1 MEIMLPANCN
11 AMKIKSLFLAI
22 LAILAFTQSISIW
35 GQERERVLIV
45 AKGIDLPSERLVET
59 FVDDFHD
66 ALLNATNKR
75 YEIRNG
81 RDVFEEM
88 RQSHLQLQSDGYIKD
103 EELAMIGHEIGA
115 QYVFGIVVEKDAI
128 DNDYYFRAKV
138 IEVERDG
145 VPWSAR
151 YPIEVEGDKKV
162 TELTRYNRQTVAL
175 ILIDRLGFLHE
186 KEQAEWHNKVE
197 ELRRQQESSESIA
210 RELAIREQSER
221 FRQQKRVQS
230 QQRMNDLFRDYFEP
244 LNSWG
249 VYVGYA
255 PRGCRIAT
263 QFDIKYLSLGIGTT
277 WGFSEKAFPINS
289 SEAYGG
295 FFRENGET
303 YPAQYDIADMTLNF
317 SVGLNFKYFGL
328 SILPEIYFLKNPNKN
343 PYVEK
348 KYSRA
353 LITYAPTLHIHV
365 PFNLSRPEAAGA
377 ILARIGYSFAPTISY
392 NPGFFFE
399 IGIGHMW

>member
-1 MEIMLPANCN
+1 MFQANYSE
-11 AMKIKSLFLAI
+11 MKTNRIITLIFI
-22 LAILAFTQSISIW
+22 ILAFAPPRSMW
-35 GQERERVLIV
+35 GQEQERVLIV

-103 EELAMIGHEIGA
+103 EELARIGHEIGA
-115 QYVFGIVVEKDAI
+115 QFVFGIVVEKDAI

-197 ELRRQQESSESIA
+197 ALRQQQESSESIA
-210 RELAIREQSER
+210 RELAVREQNER
-221 FRQQKRVQS
+221 FRQQKQIQS
-230 QQRMNDLFRDYFEP
+230 RQRMNDLYRDHFEP

-249 VYVGYA
+249 FYVGYA
-255 PRGCRIAT
+255 PRGCRMAT

-277 WGFSEKAFPINS
+277 LGFSEKAFPINS
-289 SEAYGG
+289 NEAYGG
-295 FFRENGET
+295 FFRENGKT
-303 YPAQYDIADMTLNF
+303 YPAQYDLADMTLNF
-317 SVGLNFKYFGL
+317 SVGLNFKYFGF
-328 SILPEIYFLKNPNKN
+328 SILPEIYFLKNSDKN

-348 KYSRA
+348 NYSRA

-365 PFNLSRPEAAGA
+365 PLNLSSPEDSGA